1 MSVHATAL
9 VTDGAQVHPDADIG
23 PLCVIGP
30 NVSIGKGT
38 RLVSHVSVQGH
49 TTLGEGNTIHPFA
62 VLGGTPQDLKYEGE
76 DSKLVIGDHNQIREG
91 ATLNIGTK
99 AGNGE
104 TRVGD
109 HCLMMAYSHV
119 AHDCILG
126 SRVILANSVG
136 LAGHVQLGDH
146 VIVGG
151 LAGIHQFCRVGRHS
165 FIAAGA
171 MVAQDVVPF
180 AIVQGD
186 RAQHVGI
193 NSVGLR
199 RAGWK
204 QPQIAAVRMAFKRI
218 FHPENARLVALEQ
231 AENTLAQ
238 ESPEVAEMC
247 EFIRNATRGVCRARQ
262 ALPNTEHF
270 EA

>member
-1 MSVHATAL
+1 MTIHETAIIGE
-9 VTDGAQVHPDADIG
+9 GAEIHPTAEIG
-23 PLCVIGP
+23 PLCVVGP
-30 NVSIGKGT
+30 NVKIGEGT
-38 RLVSHVSVQGH
+38 KLISHVSVQSH
-49 TTLGEGNTIHPFA
+49 TAIGSDNTIHPFA

-76 DSKLVIGDHNQIREG
+76 DSKLVIGNNNVIREG
-91 ATLNIGTK
+91 ATLNIGTN

-104 TRVGD
+104 TRVGN
-109 HCLMMAYSHV
+109 HCLLMAYSHV

-126 SRVILANSVG
+126 DRVILANSVG
-136 LAGHVQLGDH
+136 LAGHVELGDH

-165 FIAAGA
+165 FVAAGA

-180 AIVQGD
+180 TIVQGD

-193 NSVGLR
+193 NAVGLR
-199 RAGWK
+199 RSGWK
-204 QPQIAAVRMAFKRI
+204 QAQVASVRTAFKRI

-231 AENTLAQ
+231 TENTLAK
-238 ESPEVAEMC
+238 ESTEVAEMC
-247 EFIRNATRGVCRARQ
+247 AFIRKATRGVCRPRP
-262 ALPNTEHF
+262 ALPNTEDY

>member
-1 MSVHATAL
+1 MSIHPSAIVSE
-9 VTDGAQVHPDADIG
+9 GAQIHPDADIG
-23 PLCVIGP
+23 PLCVVGP
-30 NVSIGKGT
+30 HVSIGKGT
-38 RLVSHVSVQGH
+38 QLISHVSIQGH
-49 TTLGEGNTIHPFA
+49 TSMGDDNTVHPFA
-62 VLGGTPQDLKYEGE
+62 VLGGAPQDLKYEGE
-76 DSKLVIGDHNQIREG
+76 DSKLVIGDNNQIREG
-91 ATLNIGTK
+91 ATLNLGTK

-136 LAGHVQLGDH
+136 LAGHVELGDH

-151 LAGIHQFCRVGRHS
+151 LAGIHQFCRVGRNS
-165 FIAAGA
+165 FVAAGA

-199 RAGWK
+199 RSGWK

-231 AENTLAQ
+231 TESTLAQ
-238 ESPEVAEMC
+238 ESSEVAEMC
-247 EFIRNATRGVCRARQ
+247 AFIRSATRGVCRARQ
-262 ALPNTEHF
+262 ALPNTEHY